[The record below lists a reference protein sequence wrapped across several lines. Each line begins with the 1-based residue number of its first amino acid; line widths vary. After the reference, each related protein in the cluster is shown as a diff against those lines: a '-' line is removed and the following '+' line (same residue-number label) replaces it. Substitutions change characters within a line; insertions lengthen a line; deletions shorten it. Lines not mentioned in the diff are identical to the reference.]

1 MKKLF
6 KGIIKTY
13 TYVTS
18 VYFTIVFTSAVISVT
33 KKNRRHKEML
43 DYVKENKHKINIFN
57 Q

>member
-1 MKKLF
+1 MKKVI

-33 KKNRRHKEML
+33 KKNRRHNEML